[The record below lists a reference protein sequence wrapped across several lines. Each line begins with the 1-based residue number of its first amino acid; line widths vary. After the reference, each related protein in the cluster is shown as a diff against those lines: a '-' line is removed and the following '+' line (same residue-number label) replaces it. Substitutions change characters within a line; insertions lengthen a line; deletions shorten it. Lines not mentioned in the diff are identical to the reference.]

1 MHFRIKPPRI
11 PTSSSGNRDRGHP
24 YFLLQVT
31 ALEAGLQGPMKQLR
45 RAGTGWSGT
54 PGLQGQAEVPVSV
67 YSHSAQALR
76 CDNIQVL
83 AVRRR
88 KVRGGGRPPAA
99 GILAAMGS
107 PRWGHHFK
115 SRML

>member
-11 PTSSSGNRDRGHP
+11 LTSSSGKMGRGHP

-31 ALEAGLQGPMKQLR
+31 ALEAGIQGPMKQLR

-76 CDNIQVL
+76 SGNVQVL
-83 AVRRR
+83 AVRR
-88 KVRGGGRPPAA
+88 KVGGGGRPPAT